1 MDTIAAIATA
11 PGVGAIS
18 IIRVSGDQAWEIGK
32 KISGTSPIHRTALF
46 CEFKNHD
53 NETLDEGL
61 LLGFRSPQSFTG
73 EDVIELQG
81 HGGSMVPRLLL
92 DEVIRLGA
100 RLAEPGEFSLRAFL
114 NNKIDLTQAEA
125 ISDLIESDSIMSA
138 KASINSLQGQF
149 SEVINITADRLME
162 LRTYIEAFLDFPDE
176 EIPEEDKNTIQRKFV
191 LLIKELKHIS
201 KIAWQGEAIRKHKK
215 VVILGEPNAGKSSL
229 MNLLGLNDISIVT
242 SSAGTT
248 RDLIEKEVIVED
260 IKIHLVDTAGIRD
273 EPESIEKIGIEKAF
287 KAIHDASLI
296 LWVHDFSQQGASEIP
311 AEIVNSKT
319 PIIEAMNKI
328 DLLPADAPLRNDKNL
343 VYISAKN
350 GEGVDSLKKLITQKC
365 LASSSE
371 TLIASRARH
380 AERAEACEELLTQ
393 SEESFLNGSLE
404 LSAEFLKKA
413 HDTFGEITGKI
424 TPDDLLGS
432 IFSSFC
438 IGK

>member
-125 ISDLIESDSIMSA
+125 ISDLIESDSIMSV

-176 EIPEEDKNTIQRKFV
+176 EIPEEDKSTIQRKFV
-191 LLIKELKHIS
+191 LLKKELKHIS

-215 VVILGEPNAGKSSL
+215 SG
-229 MNLLGLNDISIVT
+229 
-242 SSAGTT
+242 
-248 RDLIEKEVIVED
+248 
-260 IKIHLVDTAGIRD
+260 
-273 EPESIEKIGIEKAF
+273 
-287 KAIHDASLI
+287 
-296 LWVHDFSQQGASEIP
+296 
-311 AEIVNSKT
+311 NSW
-319 PIIEAMNKI
+319 
-328 DLLPADAPLRNDKNL
+328 
-343 VYISAKN
+343 
-350 GEGVDSLKKLITQKC
+350 
-365 LASSSE
+365 
-371 TLIASRARH
+371 
-380 AERAEACEELLTQ
+380 
-393 SEESFLNGSLE
+393 
-404 LSAEFLKKA
+404 
-413 HDTFGEITGKI
+413 
-424 TPDDLLGS
+424 
-432 IFSSFC
+432 
-438 IGK
+438 